1 MAQTIS
7 EVMTRDP
14 RTVPSDAPL
23 TDVAKEMD
31 QADTGAIIVAE
42 DGRFK
47 GIVTDRDIVVR
58 AIAAGK
64 DPKSTTAGE
73 IATTGTKTLT
83 PDASIE
89 DAIRLMRE
97 HAIRRIP
104 IVEDDRAVGIVSLG
118 DLATRNRDD
127 RLSGEVLERV
137 SEPPGQHL
145 HA

>member
-1 MAQTIS
+1 MAQTIN
-7 EVMTRDP
+7 EVMTHDP
-14 RTVPSDAPL
+14 RTVPTDAPL

-73 IATTGTKTLT
+73 IATMGAQTLT
-83 PDASIE
+83 PDASVE
-89 DAIRLMRE
+89 DAIQLMRDS
-97 HAIRRIP
+97 AIRRIP
-104 IVEDDRAVGIVSLG
+104 VVQDDKAIGIVSLG
-118 DLATRNRDD
+118 DLAVEG
-127 RLSGEVLERV
+127 SGEKALDDI
-137 SEPPGQHL
+137 SSASPNN
-145 HA
+145 

>member
-1 MAQTIS
+1 MAQTIN

-14 RTVPSDAPL
+14 RTVSSDAPL

-47 GIVTDRDIVVR
+47 GIITDRDIVVR

-73 IATTGTKTLT
+73 IATTGAKTLA
-83 PDASIE
+83 PDASVE
-89 DAIRLMRE
+89 DAIKLMRDS
-97 HAIRRIP
+97 AIRRIP
-104 IVEDDRAVGIVSLG
+104 IVEDDKAIGIVSLG
-118 DLATRNRDD
+118 DLAVDGAGEKALDD
-127 RLSGEVLERV
+127 IS
-137 SEPPGQHL
+137 SAP
-145 HA
+145 ANN